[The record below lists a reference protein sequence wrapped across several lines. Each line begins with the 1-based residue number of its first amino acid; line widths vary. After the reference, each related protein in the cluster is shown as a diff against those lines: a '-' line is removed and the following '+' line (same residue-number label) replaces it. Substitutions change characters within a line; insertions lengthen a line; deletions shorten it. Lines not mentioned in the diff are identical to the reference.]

1 MHPSDAATGAWTA
14 ADRERESTT
23 SGDRRSPAATDGGSL
38 PHVAVVAC
46 GGTIAS
52 EPGEGGA
59 APAKTGDDLVA
70 AVPGVERYA
79 TVTAREV
86 CAQPGF
92 DVRWRDVLATA
103 TAAREAVAEGAD
115 GVVVTHGTDTLAD
128 TAFALDLLTDLPAPV
143 VVTGAQR
150 RLDEPSSDAPANL
163 TLAVR
168 AAADDRFAPG
178 VHVAFDDELHAAR
191 DAIKGHSNA
200 LSTMTS
206 PGAGP
211 VATFTRADE
220 RVLREPSRGV
230 AVDPLADAI
239 DPADGHTETSETSE
253 MSAASEASAVPEA
266 PEVPAVPV
274 IHSGT
279 GAGAGQ
285 IERAVDAGVGGI
297 VIEGTGLGN
306 ATAAIGD
313 AVAEIVDDV
322 PVVVAGRPPAGPT
335 EPVYGTPGGAVTLAG
350 HGVVFAGTL
359 PASKAR
365 IALALGLASGLGR
378 AELRGLFDPTR

>member
-1 MHPSDAATGAWTA
+1 MTNTESTR
-14 ADRERESTT
+14 DRETRREE
-23 SGDRRSPAATDGGSL
+23 RIVTDGGPT
-38 PHVAVVAC
+38 PHVVVVAC

-52 EPGEGGA
+52 EPDDGGA

-70 AVPGVERYA
+70 AVPGVERRA
-79 TVTAREV
+79 TVSAREV

-103 TAAREAVAEGAD
+103 AAAREAIADGAD

-150 RLDEPSSDAPANL
+150 RLDEASSDAPANL

-191 DAIKGHSNA
+191 DVIKGHSNA

-206 PGAGP
+206 PGTGP
-211 VATFTRADE
+211 VATFTRDGS
-220 RVLREPSRGV
+220 RLVREPRRGV
-230 AVDPLADAI
+230 DVGPLADAI
-239 DPADGHTETSETSE
+239 ED
-253 MSAASEASAVPEA
+253 AALVPE
-266 PEVPAVPV
+266 VPV

-279 GAGAGQ
+279 GVGAAGL
-285 IERAVDAGVGGI
+285 ERAVDAGVGGL

-306 ATAAIGD
+306 VTATIGD
-313 AVAEIVDDV
+313 AVAAAVDAV

-335 EPVYGTPGGAVTLAG
+335 ERVYGTPGGAVTLAD
-350 HGVVFAGTL
+350 HGVTFAGAL
-359 PASKAR
+359 PAAKAR
-365 IALALGLASGLGR
+365 VALALGLAAGLDADGIE
-378 AELRGLFDPTR
+378 ALFAPST

>member
-1 MHPSDAATGAWTA
+1 MTETEPT
-14 ADRERESTT
+14 ADREAREE
-23 SGDRRSPAATDGGSL
+23 RRVATDGGRD
-38 PHVAVVAC
+38 PRVAVVAC

-52 EPGEGGA
+52 EPDDRGA

-70 AVPGVERYA
+70 AVPDVERYA
-79 TVTAREV
+79 TVSAREV
-86 CAQPGF
+86 CSQPGF

-103 TAAREAVAEGAD
+103 AAAREAVADGAD

-128 TAFALDLLTDLPAPV
+128 TAFALDLLTDLDAPV

-168 AAADDRFAPG
+168 AAADSRFAPG

-191 DAIKGHSNA
+191 DVVKGHSNA
-200 LSTMTS
+200 LSTMAS
-206 PGAGP
+206 PGTGP
-211 VATFTRADE
+211 VATFTRAGS
-220 RVLREPSRGV
+220 RLVREPRRGV
-230 AVDPLADAI
+230 DVDPLADAI
-239 DPADGHTETSETSE
+239 GSADD
-253 MSAASEASAVPEA
+253 VPE
-266 PEVPAVPV
+266 VPV

-279 GAGAGQ
+279 GVGAGAV
-285 IERAVDAGVGGI
+285 ERAVDAGVGGL

-313 AVAEIVDDV
+313 AVGDTLPET

-335 EPVYGTPGGAVTLAG
+335 EPVYGTPGGAVTLAE
-350 HGVVFAGTL
+350 HGVTFAGPL

-365 IALALGLASGLGR
+365 IALALGLAADLDGGETAGDADDLADLFR
-378 AELRGLFDPTR
+378 TPDAE

>member
-1 MHPSDAATGAWTA
+1 MTDTEPA
-14 ADRERESTT
+14 ADREAGEK
-23 SGDRRSPAATDGGSL
+23 RRASTDGG
-38 PHVAVVAC
+38 PKPRVAVVAC

-52 EPGEGGA
+52 EPDDGGA

-70 AVPGVERYA
+70 AVPGVEEYA
-79 TVTAREV
+79 TVSAREV
-86 CAQPGF
+86 CSQPGF

-103 TAAREAVAEGAD
+103 TAARDAVAEGAD

-128 TAFALDLLTDLPAPV
+128 TAFALDLLADLDAPV

-191 DAIKGHSNA
+191 DVVKGHSNA

-206 PGAGP
+206 PGTGP
-211 VATFTRADE
+211 VATFTRAGS
-220 RVLREPSRGV
+220 RLVREPRRGV
-230 AVDPLADAI
+230 DVEPLADAI
-239 DPADGHTETSETSE
+239 EGAE
-253 MSAASEASAVPEA
+253 AVPE
-266 PEVPAVPV
+266 VPV
-274 IHSGT
+274 VHSGT
-279 GAGAGQ
+279 GVGAGA
-285 IERAVDAGVGGI
+285 IERAVDAGVGGL

-313 AVAEIVDDV
+313 AVAEVLPET

-335 EPVYGTPGGAVTLAG
+335 EPVYGTPGGAVTLAER
-350 HGVVFAGTL
+350 GVTFAGPL

-365 IALALGLASGLGR
+365 VALALGLAAGLDRDEGS
-378 AELRGLFDPTR
+378 AGGDVLGDLFRTSEGT

>member
-1 MHPSDAATGAWTA
+1 MTDTEPA
-14 ADRERESTT
+14 ADREADEK
-23 SGDRRSPAATDGGSL
+23 RRASTDGG
-38 PHVAVVAC
+38 PKPRVAVVAC

-52 EPGEGGA
+52 EPDDGGA

-70 AVPGVERYA
+70 AVPGVEEYA
-79 TVTAREV
+79 TVSAREV
-86 CAQPGF
+86 CSQPGF

-128 TAFALDLLTDLPAPV
+128 TAFALDLLADLDAPV

-191 DAIKGHSNA
+191 DVVKGHSNA

-206 PGAGP
+206 PGTGP
-211 VATFTRADE
+211 VATFTRAGS
-220 RVLREPSRGV
+220 RLVREPRRGV
-230 AVDPLADAI
+230 DVEPLVDAI
-239 DPADGHTETSETSE
+239 EGAE
-253 MSAASEASAVPEA
+253 AVPE
-266 PEVPAVPV
+266 VPV
-274 IHSGT
+274 VHSGT
-279 GAGAGQ
+279 GVGAGA
-285 IERAVDAGVGGI
+285 IERVVDAGVGGL

-313 AVAEIVDDV
+313 AVAEVLPET

-335 EPVYGTPGGAVTLAG
+335 EPVYGTPGGAVTLG
-350 HGVVFAGTL
+350 EHGVTFAGPL

-365 IALALGLASGLGR
+365 VALALGLAADLDRDEGSAGGDALGD
-378 AELRGLFDPTR
+378 LFRMSEGT

>member
-1 MHPSDAATGAWTA
+1 MTDTESTA
-14 ADRERESTT
+14 EREARDEKRT
-23 SGDRRSPAATDGGSL
+23 ATDGGPK

-52 EPGEGGA
+52 EPDEAGA
-59 APAKTGDDLVA
+59 ARAKTGDDLVA
-70 AVPGVERYA
+70 AVPGVEQYA
-79 TVTAREV
+79 TVSAHEV

-103 TAAREAVAEGAD
+103 TAAREAVDDGAD

-150 RLDEPSSDAPANL
+150 RLDEVSSDAPANL

-178 VHVAFDDELHAAR
+178 AHVAFDDELHAAR
-191 DAIKGHSNA
+191 DVIKGHSNA

-206 PGAGP
+206 PGTGP
-211 VATFTRADE
+211 VATFTRAGS
-220 RVLREPSRGV
+220 RLVREPRRGV
-230 AVDPLADAI
+230 DVDPLADAI
-239 DPADGHTETSETSE
+239 EDGD
-253 MSAASEASAVPEA
+253 AVPE
-266 PEVPAVPV
+266 VPV

-279 GAGAGQ
+279 GVGAGT
-285 IERAVDAGVGGI
+285 IDRAVDAGVGGL

-306 ATAAIGD
+306 ATSAIGD
-313 AVAEIVDDV
+313 AVAEVAPET

-335 EPVYGTPGGAVTLAG
+335 EPVYGTPGGAVTLAEY
-350 HGVVFAGTL
+350 GVTFAGAL

-365 IALALGLASGLGR
+365 VALALGVAADLDGEDGAIEDTALGD
-378 AELRGLFDPTR
+378 LFETPGSV

>member
-1 MHPSDAATGAWTA
+1 
-14 ADRERESTT
+14 
-23 SGDRRSPAATDGGSL
+23 
-38 PHVAVVAC
+38 VAVVAC

-52 EPGEGGA
+52 EPDEGGA

-70 AVPGVERYA
+70 AVPGVEQYA

-92 DVRWRDVLATA
+92 DIRWRDVLATA
-103 TAAREAVAEGAD
+103 TAAREAVEEGAD

-191 DAIKGHSNA
+191 DVIKGHSNA

-220 RVLREPSRGV
+220 RVLRESIRGV

-239 DPADGHTETSETSE
+239 ETAGGSTAGSEGSE
-253 MSAASEASAVPEA
+253 LPET

-279 GAGAGQ
+279 GAGADQ
-285 IERAVDAGVGGI
+285 IDRAVDAGVGGL

-306 ATAAIGD
+306 VTAALGD
-313 AVAEIVDDV
+313 AVAEIVGDV

-335 EPVYGTPGGAVTLAG
+335 EPVYGTPGGAVTLAD
-350 HGVVFAGTL
+350 HGVVFAGAL

-365 IALALGLASGLGR
+365 IALALGLAAGLDR
-378 AELRGLFDPTR
+378 AELSRLFDLSR